1 MLHSFFVSLQANKNI
16 QSRFSSETQKFL
28 STLIIQQCIA
38 KTNYHL
44 KISRNCRISL
54 KNWVPNLTTPIR
66 QKKSYIQYSINKQC
80 QKQMKT
86 PQVPSGVVFAYRY
99 VKLTEC
105 TRWMGKRVRISTW
118 KRKNQPASQ
127 LPYLKR
133 MIWAKMILRHKKSR
147 NWLLKKN
154 LQPFLSIE
162 GERQNASLN
171 FLQWLM
177 PRRKRT
183 KKIQKNKKKRQKIT
197 TIPKH
202 HAQMK
207 HMMRWM
213 KKILRTR
220 KKILQKQTQKAHLIK
235 TLVWVT
241 YWNAYKRKWMRT
253 TKTNRN
259 VARPS
264 QKVFGKEI
272 LLMVL
277 ISLLC
282 KTYPS

>member
-16 QSRFSSETQKFL
+16 LSRFSSETQKFL

-54 KNWVPNLTTPIR
+54 KNWVPKLTTTIR
-66 QKKSYIQYSINKQC
+66 QKKSYIQYSINKLR

-86 PQVPSGVVFAYRY
+86 PQVPSGVVFAYQY
-99 VKLTEC
+99 VRLTEC
-105 TRWMGKRVRISTW
+105 TRWMGKRVRTSTW
-118 KRKNQPASQ
+118 KRKNQQASQ
-127 LPYLKR
+127 LHYSKR
-133 MIWAKMILRHKKSR
+133 KTWPKMILRHKKSR
-147 NWLLKKN
+147 NWHRKKN
-154 LQPFLSIE
+154 LQPFLSI
-162 GERQNASLN
+162 GDERLNASLN

-207 HMMRWM
+207 QMLRWM

-220 KKILQKQTQKAHLIK
+220 KKRLQRQTQKAHLIK

-241 YWNAYKRKWMRT
+241 YWNAYKRRWTHTM
-253 TKTNRN
+253 KTSKN
-259 VARPS
+259 VARPL
-264 QKVFGKEI
+264 QKAFGKEI
-272 LLMVL
+272 LPMVQTL
-277 ISLLC
+277 SLC